1 MWRNE
6 LGQINERAVYLT
18 DDSKNILLEI
28 LNDNK
33 FIFTSKLVN
42 FISFGEKNDPFIL
55 APLKKPE
62 GSSNKQMMEIIGDS
76 REINYF
82 QKYMDY
88 LANEKSY
95 EMDVSYETPK
105 KK

>member
-1 MWRNE
+1 
-6 LGQINERAVYLT
+6 
-18 DDSKNILLEI
+18 
-28 LNDNK
+28 
-33 FIFTSKLVN
+33 
-42 FISFGEKNDPFIL
+42 
-55 APLKKPE
+55 
-62 GSSNKQMMEIIGDS
+62 MMEIIGDS